1 MNSYYSKPITIIA
14 LIQVAIIL
22 LGMGAASVAL
32 RIYREVELSH
42 YLRNSTNIVMNQG
55 FFLVLIPIT
64 WTIITAYIN
73 SNEKYSEKTKVIFV
87 WSGVAIAII
96 LGIFIFKP
104 TLFMLFRFC
113 SMGGGGIS

>member
-73 SNEKYSEKTKVIFV
+73 SNEKIKKSYNKLKFQLKEQYQDDRPKYTE
-87 WSGVAIAII
+87 
-96 LGIFIFKP
+96 P